1 MGIKSLKT
9 KGQRARYEM
18 NKVCGLGRV
27 AFLQMFSLEMYF
39 GQKPNRFQIVISAK
53 NNNFI

>member
-1 MGIKSLKT
+1 MEIKSLKT